1 MRMRFIHQTKE
12 AFMRELFNLAVAV
25 VVAVILGNVAVALT
39 NLGGVL

>member
-1 MRMRFIHQTKE
+1 
-12 AFMRELFNLAVAV
+12 MRELFNLAVAV